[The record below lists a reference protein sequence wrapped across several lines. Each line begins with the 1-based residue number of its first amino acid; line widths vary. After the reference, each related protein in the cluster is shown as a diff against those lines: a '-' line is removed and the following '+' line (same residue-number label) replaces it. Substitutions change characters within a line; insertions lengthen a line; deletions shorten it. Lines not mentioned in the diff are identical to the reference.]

1 VSVINTLADP
11 ALLDRIDLT
20 REALDPH
27 DRACSQHPLISIKA
41 SIISPVYPARMRDNG
56 LDTISDAG
64 GAGIARTNPAAARGP
79 ETRRTDPQSTD
90 ASADWSATDAAR
102 SRWRR
107 PLLILGP
114 VALVVGA
121 LVFYFATGR
130 YVTEEDAYVQ
140 AVNVSISPQ
149 VAGQVV
155 DVAVKSNVAV
165 RRAASL
171 FNLDPEP
178 YRIAVANAEAQ
189 LGIARDQAQTL
200 IETYRARLKQIDE
213 ARASA
218 DYAQTNYERQ
228 QHLFD
233 TGAAPRAMLDAAIRD
248 AQTAKA
254 NLASLQREAAAAL
267 AQLGGNPDVP
277 VDQQSTVKQAQAA
290 VDSALRN
297 LRLTSVV
304 APFEGIPH
312 NVESIA
318 VGAFLNAGQSAFPLV
333 STSDFYVEANIRETD
348 LTYVRPGDPA
358 RLTIDAY
365 PETPIAGKVTTLA
378 PASGAIFALLPPQNA
393 TGNWVK
399 VVQRIPV
406 RLSFGVLPDG
416 VGLRA
421 GMSVKVSIDTG
432 HQRTL
437 GELWRD
443 ITAIFGG

>member
-1 VSVINTLADP
+1 MMDS
-11 ALLDRIDLT
+11 
-20 REALDPH
+20 
-27 DRACSQHPLISIKA
+27 
-41 SIISPVYPARMRDNG
+41 G
-56 LDTISDAG
+56 LDTISKA
-64 GAGIARTNPAAARGP
+64 AEPSIARTSPSHSPQVDPENPA
-79 ETRRTDPQSTD
+79 STD
-90 ASADWSATDAAR
+90 TTGNRRVQAAPR

-140 AVNVSISPQ
+140 AMNVSISPQ

-155 DVAVKSNVAV
+155 TIAAKSNIAV
-165 RRAASL
+165 RRDASL

-178 YRIAVANAEAQ
+178 YRIALANAEAQ
-189 LGIARDQAQTL
+189 LGIARDQALTL

-213 ARASA
+213 AKATA

-228 QHLFD
+228 QHLYD
-233 TGAAPRAMLDAAIRD
+233 TGAAPRATLDAAIRD
-248 AQTAKA
+248 LQTAKA

-277 VDQQSTVKQAQAA
+277 VDQQATVKQAQAA
-290 VDSALRN
+290 VDSAVRN
-297 LRLTSVV
+297 LRLTSIL
-304 APFEGIPH
+304 APFDGIPH

-333 STSDFYVEANIRETD
+333 STNDLYVEANIRETD

-358 RLTIDAY
+358 RIAIDAY
-365 PETPIAGKVTTLA
+365 PDAPVAGKVTTLA
-378 PASGAIFALLPPQNA
+378 PASGSVFALLPPQNA

-406 RLSFGVLPDG
+406 RLSFGALPDG
-416 VGLRA
+416 VALRA

-432 HQRTL
+432 HQRSFR
-437 GELWRD
+437 ELWHD
-443 ITAIFGG
+443 ITAIFGA